1 MRESF
6 ISVWYAALLEGLLQY
21 LEKQNIYMKG
31 TAKYFTIKRQK
42 VKGERVHHNFLG
54 LVFSSAI

>member
-6 ISVWYAALLEGLLQY
+6 FSVWYAALLEGLLLF
-21 LEKQNIYMKG
+21 LEEQNIYTKG

-42 VKGERVHHNFLG
+42 VKGESVPHNFLS
-54 LVFSSAI
+54 LVFCSAI